1 MPKYNIYYKIKNENS
16 WKALLFA
23 LKFGFK
29 LGRFGV
35 DESHSAVLLNGY
47 YGEID
52 LDEKQA
58 KEAYTMLL
66 GCRLIID
73 IKVEKIPN

>member
-1 MPKYNIYYKIKNENS
+1 MNKYNVYYKIKNENS
-16 WKALLFA
+16 IKALLFA

-29 LGRFGV
+29 LGRIGV
-35 DESHSAVLLNGY
+35 DESHSAALPNGY
-47 YGEID
+47 YGETD

-66 GCRLIID
+66 GCKQIVD
-73 IKVEKIPN
+73 IKIEKTN